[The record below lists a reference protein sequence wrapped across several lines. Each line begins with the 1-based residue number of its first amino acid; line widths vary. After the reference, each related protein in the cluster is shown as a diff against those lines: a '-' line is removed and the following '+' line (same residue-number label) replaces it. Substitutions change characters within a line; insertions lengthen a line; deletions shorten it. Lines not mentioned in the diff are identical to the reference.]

1 MKDYP
6 GKINLSFGAKYVAED
21 TASRILYAFDHGCLG
36 GKAVP
41 VENLARYLGLDLLCE
56 YLSGDCTELLGV
68 AAFEPQRIYTVDGH
82 IDLKSPA
89 VVIERDII
97 DRGECGLYRFAVA
110 LACSQM
116 LFHSVREGGYD
127 DAQLSFGLDEVC
139 CANNAELKL
148 DEAFDAI
155 YADEESPESFAL
167 LLLMPK
173 NGFKRQTVELYA
185 QMGINRATLDEVKHL
200 PAILSE
206 LAERYAVPEAAV
218 LVRLRRLNLLR
229 L

>member
-1 MKDYP
+1 MKDLL

-21 TASRILYAFDHGCLG
+21 TASRILYAFDHGCLS

-41 VENLARYLGLDLLCE
+41 VEDLARALGLDLYCE
-56 YLSGDCTELLGV
+56 YLSGDCTELLGTV
-68 AAFEPQRIYTVDGH
+68 AFEPQRIYTEDGH
-82 IDLKSPA
+82 VDLPSPA
-89 VVIERDII
+89 VVVERDII
-97 DRGECGLYRFAVA
+97 DRGESGLYRFTVA
-110 LACSQM
+110 LACARI
-116 LFHSVREGGYD
+116 LFHDVQEGSYD
-127 DAQLSFGLDEVC
+127 GSQLSFGLDEVLSL
-139 CANNAELKL
+139 NKVEIKL

-155 YADEESPESFAL
+155 CADEESPESFAL

-173 NGFKRQTVELYA
+173 NGFKRQTVELFA
-185 QMGINRATLDEVKHL
+185 RLGINRATLDEDKHL

-206 LAERYAVPEAAV
+206 LAGRYAVPEAAV